1 MSRQRGYID
10 TNVLDEA
17 KKRLH
22 YVYDTFDSVSVSF
35 SGGKDS
41 LVALELAH
49 EVALE
54 RGIPDGRVNVTFYD
68 EELIPDS
75 VIDFVNEYRQKPW
88 VNMLWLAVP
97 MLSQK
102 FILGDV
108 QEYTQWD
115 PNREHVRPIPEW
127 ATTLEDLGIPAGTV
141 ISQYDIELIT
151 GNALPGRV
159 AIVNGIRADESLMR
173 FRASVNKLDLNYI
186 NKGATPKT
194 AFVKPLFDWNQ
205 SDIFRYFYDRG
216 IRYCLH
222 YDRQMWAGVQ
232 LRVSTPLHSENAKRF
247 HVHRQVDPVYYDQ
260 LMAVFPEMAVQERY
274 FAEFRA
280 GASDT
285 TPYDDGTDESLF
297 RYIQERISDRAS
309 RARARQ
315 RVRESI
321 RMRVAAPGLFDAAYL
336 LRQVANGAYKR
347 VILPEGNDASDR
359 RRKRTGFQ
367 PNV

>member
-1 MSRQRGYID
+1 VSRQRGYIE

-17 KKRLH
+17 KKRIH
-22 YVYDTFDSVSVSF
+22 YVYDTFDSISVSF

-41 LVALELAH
+41 LVVLELAH

-54 RGIPDGRVNVTFYD
+54 RGIPGGMVNVTFYD
-68 EELIPDS
+68 EELIPDT

-108 QEYTQWD
+108 REYIQWD
-115 PNREHVRPIPEW
+115 PTREHTRPRPPW
-127 ATTLEDLGIPAGTV
+127 ATTLEDLGLPADTL
-141 ISQYDIELIT
+141 ISQYEVELIT
-151 GNALPGRV
+151 GNALQGRV
-159 AIVNGIRADESLMR
+159 GILNGIRASESLMR

-194 AFVKPLFDWNQ
+194 AFVKPIFDWEQ
-205 SDIFRYFYDRG
+205 ADVFRYFYDRG
-216 IRYCLH
+216 IRYCQH

-247 HVHRQVDPVYYDQ
+247 HVHREVDPVYYDQ

-285 TPYDDGTDESLF
+285 EPYDDGTDESLF
-297 RYIQERISDRAS
+297 RYISEKITDRAS
-309 RARARQ
+309 RAKARTK
-315 RVRESI
+315 VRESI
-321 RMRVAAPGLFDAAYL
+321 GMRPVAPGLFDAQYL

-347 VILPEGNDASDR
+347 TILPEGNGAADR
-359 RRKRTGFQ
+359 RRQRTGL
-367 PNV
+367 PANE